1 MPIGYE
7 FGFKRALDVV
17 FTSPK
22 HWEKPSF
29 DISQFIRRVN
39 MLKLGQP
46 LLQGEGSLKLVT
58 NKEADVLVL
67 ERVSDRAPGKVGWIL
82 LNRRCDPATSIA
94 LDSLAALGS
103 DHRLYRICRDDSALG
118 GEPLSD
124 KAVTLDSAE
133 VALVMEPQD
142 VKQYDKS
149 DTGSHSSQNKDLST
163 QLRES
168 LDFSLP

>member
-22 HWEKPSF
+22 HWEKPTF
-29 DISQFIRRVN
+29 DIRQFIRSVN
-39 MLKLGQP
+39 LLKLGHP
-46 LLQGEGSLKLVT
+46 LLQGEGFLRLVT
-58 NKEADVLVL
+58 NREADVLVL
-67 ERVSDRAPGKVGWIL
+67 ERTSERAPGKVGWIL
-82 LNRRCDPATSIA
+82 LNRACDGATSVA
-94 LDSLAALGS
+94 MEGLAALS
-103 DHRLYRICRDDSALG
+103 PDHRLYRICRDDSAQG

-133 VALVMEPQD
+133 VVLVIEPQD

-149 DTGSHSSQNKDLST
+149 DTGSQLSQNKDFST
-163 QLRES
+163 QLKES
-168 LDFSLP
+168 LGFSLP